1 MPVDHRIFKPAA
13 LSKAIASVFV
23 CGALVGTCGQAWAL
37 EADDATF
44 KLMRT
49 GEVGGEV
56 MPAMASICSGLDG
69 CQFSLNGAMFAE
81 ITDNTGTD
89 TLTFDHMAPTSYRE
103 PTWNFDIRNA
113 TFTSDGGGSYTLP
126 NLKNMYFVAKDQTI
140 FTSLAADGGTGSF
153 VNSRDGTILLEGG
166 SSAGVHAW
174 DYLANG
180 GAATVENSGGGTL
193 IFRGGSA
200 TDAHGLYV
208 GVRKGGI
215 FTLTNS
221 LGGTVIFEGGF
232 GDHAN
237 GAMALKKYSESQ
249 LYLSNMGTLI
259 VRGGSGLNS
268 YGIKHVALDTHM
280 GDPDYS
286 PDNEFSPV
294 DLGGDWNK
302 GTIDI
307 RGGVG
312 ESASGIYYAFFNA
325 TGERFDN
332 GGKINVCG
340 GEGSRAYGIDTL
352 VIGGTG
358 FRFANSG
365 TLNVEGSNEKENGYG
380 ISTLASNSGSL
391 GVSNMGTINIT
402 GGNADYASGVQYMA
416 KDNDAKVEVNNDE
429 KITIKGGAGN
439 GSSGVNCVSCSP
451 NSIVMIT
458 NAWQIGSAVLN
469 IVGGNGTRSTGMEY
483 LAYGGGNAKIEN
495 YGQALIQGGYGDHSY
510 GIATVVYG
518 SVVAAPVIRNGGN
531 LTISGG
537 TGNSSQGISTL
548 FADGGQGSVSNLG
561 EGDMTII
568 GGSGQSAMGIG
579 AFVNGAGAVGRIDN
593 TANLTIQGGTGP
605 SAAGIQYL
613 CYRGQEATIDNKT
626 GGTLT
631 IQGGQSGQNGIVWL
645 AYRNTTAT
653 IENAGTF
660 NLFGTKGGASG
671 IGTMANNATA
681 NLFNRTGAVL
691 NVNRNGFG
699 VTATGETGKF
709 NFVNEGTVNADAEV
723 FFEGYDREVVTQTPL
738 DIIVFTPESQTTKT
752 VQLDSYKQTDT
763 SYVPDWRIRQDWLD
777 PGVSMT
783 WTDGGT
789 LTITNIADGTE
800 DARKIRE
807 AFEAKYG
814 KGTTLTF
821 TGTSRYEGATADT
834 RATTYPDFTI
844 SHVNELIVKGDLV
857 ENGIVTSETLTHKDA
872 VLTLGTEGD
881 LKQNVGFKGI
891 KDATGI
897 AVKDGKTLTLMGK
910 QADMAATLGT
920 SERAPTFVIT
930 DSTMALT
937 NGNLNLGHKA
947 LSATEGTLAD
957 VTFDRMSTV
966 NVENGIY
973 TLASLKGEGTL
984 NLNAGTRT
992 DVTGELSATQVTNA
1006 GTLTVAGLT
1015 SLGATPEAASTYAAP
1030 RSQTFV
1036 NESGATAN
1044 LTGGLVVNDFA
1055 TVKNKTGATITA
1067 GAVTVDTFGTINNYE
1082 GATLAY
1088 ASVNADGIVRNLGTL
1103 NVTGTYAI
1111 GDEGETTF
1119 AGDTKV
1125 GTLSIGRTAKT
1136 MLMARDGQEAVLH
1149 NTGKTYA
1156 DELDLVSGQVMVEKD
1171 SILAGKSL
1179 KNGAVGS
1186 DIIVSAGGTFGFSH
1200 DKSSLENALKN
1211 YTGSKADKAI
1221 LALNTDL
1228 HFGQGGSLTV
1238 GAVDEAKGTVN
1249 LGSDA
1254 LLLLGTTQLHGEAL
1268 LNGES
1273 SQHLHVEDGAVIAM
1287 TDDLL
1292 WGNHYLMKGFD
1303 DASTAEILKV
1313 GILDKDGKALGT
1325 KKNDKGIF
1333 VTVGSDNI
1341 LEKDK
1346 SYRMVNQMNW
1356 LLDGRQDLT
1365 SEHGDVAFLTSA
1377 LVDKH
1382 GASAT
1387 NRMEAL
1393 AADSSAMAETQR
1405 MGAQVQTTMLDHA
1418 SSARKGYGTFWVD
1431 GIYSKTD
1438 SGDFTRSTG
1447 AYDYEA
1453 DTTGFAFGADL
1464 PMGDDTWRLGAAFS
1478 AQRGDLDGSY
1488 GLSSDIEGYGFS
1500 VYGGKTFST
1509 GLNLSGALTYMTANH
1524 EVDAYNLG
1532 KVKAD
1537 IDADMWVLGA
1547 RMSMPFGQN
1556 RVWMTPYLGVDVMK
1570 LTQDGFTSSW
1580 SGMEAF
1586 RYSDVDA
1593 TIVRTPVGV
1602 RAGTFMPLELFG
1614 RSGTVNWDAD
1624 ISFIPQF
1631 GDKDADFKVSGI
1643 SNGHSDGMSAEFVND
1658 WLSQAKFGMSY
1669 QGAAGSF
1676 GLYYAVEKGDVRDWS
1691 SSVNAKA
1698 SLFF

>member
-1 MPVDHRIFKPAA
+1 MNKKNIVLENRHPGGKPSIAQAFSKKFSRKATQSPHFKPAA
-13 LSKAIASVFV
+13 LARAIAGVFV
-23 CGALVGTCGQAWAL
+23 CGALAGASGQARCDEPPIEEEYL
-37 EADDATF
+37 NDIGAT
-44 KLMRT
+44 
-49 GEVGGEV
+49 V
-56 MPAMASICSGLDG
+56 
-69 CQFSLNGAMFAE
+69 
-81 ITDNTGTD
+81 
-89 TLTFDHMAPTSYRE
+89 
-103 PTWNFDIRNA
+103 
-113 TFTSDGGGSYTLP
+113 
-126 NLKNMYFVAKDQTI
+126 
-140 FTSLAADGGTGSF
+140 
-153 VNSRDGTILLEGG
+153 LLEGG
-166 SSAGVHAW
+166 
-174 DYLANG
+174 
-180 GAATVENSGGGTL
+180 ATENAYGLEAFATDLFGIVENLGEL
-193 IFRGGSA
+193 I
-200 TDAHGLYV
+200 
-208 GVRKGGI
+208 I
-215 FTLTNS
+215 
-221 LGGTVIFEGGF
+221 
-232 GDHAN
+232 
-237 GAMALKKYSESQ
+237 
-249 LYLSNMGTLI
+249 
-259 VRGGSGLNS
+259 RGGSGNAAH
-268 YGIKHVALDTHM
+268 GIKNLMLA
-280 GDPDYS
+280 GDIY
-286 PDNEFSPV
+286 NGIRRYGSPV
-294 DLGGDWNK
+294 TADAN
-302 GTIDI
+302 IVI
-307 RGGVG
+307 QGGVG
-312 ESASGIYYAFFNA
+312 DESYGMGSIASRDSFTTQNY
-325 TGERFDN
+325 
-332 GGKINVCG
+332 
-340 GEGSRAYGIDTL
+340 
-352 VIGGTG
+352 
-358 FRFANSG
+358 
-365 TLNVEGSNEKENGYG
+365 
-380 ISTLASNSGSL
+380 
-391 GVSNMGTINIT
+391 GTINIT
-402 GGNADYASGVQYMA
+402 GGQGTHAVGIQYVLDNTSYESRIHNYAELHASDVYGITIAGGKGEKAFGIDSVANGRGSVLKIIGDGGVLIQGSAETQSVYGINVVSNNAGVVDIDNSGMFTITGGTADYASGIQSLA
-416 KDNDAKVEVNNDE
+416 KDNGAQFSITNNNMLV
-429 KITIKGGAGN
+429 IKGGAGN
-439 GSSGVNCVSCSP
+439 GASGVNCMSCSP
-451 NSIVMIT
+451 DSMAAIT
-458 NAWQIGSAVLN
+458 NGLGEIR
-469 IVGGNGTRSTGMEY
+469 IVGGSNTRATGMEY
-483 LAYGGGNAKIEN
+483 LAYGGGKAKIVVD
-495 YGQALIQGGYGDHSY
+495 YGQVLIQGGIGAQSF
-510 GIATVVYG
+510 GIATGIYD
-518 SVVAAPVIRNGGN
+518 SIISISEPVIDNKHGR

-537 TGNSSQGISTL
+537 SGLSAQGISSL
-548 FADGGQGSVSNLG
+548 FVNGGQGLVQN
-561 EGDMTII
+561 ERQMTIT
-568 GGSGQSAMGIG
+568 GGSGPDTKGIN
-579 AFVNGAGAVGRIDN
+579 AFVNGTGAVGKLSN
-593 TANLTIQGGTGP
+593 HGMLLIQGGTGQ
-605 SAAGIQYL
+605 SAAGIGYL
-613 CYRGQEATIDNKT
+613 SYNGQEAVIANSY
-626 GGTLT
+626 TLT
-631 IQGGQSGQNGIVWL
+631 ILAGNSGQFGIDTL
-645 AYRNTTAT
+645 AYNNTIAT
-653 IENAGTF
+653 IENTRFF
-660 NLFGTKGGASG
+660 NLLGTEGGASG

-699 VTATGETGKF
+699 RTAIGETGKF
-709 NFVNEGTVNADAEV
+709 NFVNEGAVNADAEV

-844 SHVNELIVKGDLV
+844 SHVNELIAKGDLV

-897 AVKDGKTLTLMGK
+897 AVKDGMTLTLMGK

-1036 NESGATAN
+1036 NENGATAN

-1055 TVKNKTGATITA
+1055 TVKNKTGATINA

-1393 AADSSAMAETQR
+1393 AMDAGVMAETQR

-1438 SGDFTRSTG
+1438 SGDFARSTG
-1447 AYDYEA
+1447 ASAYEA

-1464 PMGDDTWRLGAAFS
+1464 PLGDDSCRLGVAFS
-1478 AQRGDLDGSY
+1478 AQRGDLNGND

-1500 VYGGKTFST
+1500 VYGGKTFES
-1509 GLNLSGALTYMTANH
+1509 GLNVTGALTYMAASH
-1524 EVDAYNLG
+1524 EVSEYNLG
-1532 KVKAD
+1532 RVKGD
-1537 IDADMWVLGA
+1537 IDADMWTLGA
-1547 RMSMPFGQN
+1547 RVSMPFVKN
-1556 RVWMTPYLGVDVMK
+1556 RLWMTPYLGADVMK
-1570 LTQDGFTSSW
+1570 VKQDAFTSSW
-1580 SGMEAF
+1580 SGMAAF
-1586 RYSDVDA
+1586 QHGDVDA
-1593 TIVRTPVGV
+1593 TILRTPVGV
-1602 RAGTFMPLELFG
+1602 KAGTFMPLELFG
-1614 RSGTVNWDAD
+1614 RSGTLNWDAD
-1624 ISFIPQF
+1624 LSFVPQF
-1631 GDKDADFKVSGI
+1631 GDKDADYRVSGVT
-1643 SNGHSDGMSAEFVND
+1643 NGHTDGMTGDFVND
-1658 WLSQAKFGMSY
+1658 WLTTAKLGFGW
-1669 QGAAGSF
+1669 QGAAGAF
-1676 GLYYAVEKGDVRDWS
+1676 GIHYAVEKGDVRDWS

>member
-1 MPVDHRIFKPAA
+1 MDVVNA
-13 LSKAIASVFV
+13 LIS
-23 CGALVGTCGQAWAL
+23 
-37 EADDATF
+37 
-44 KLMRT
+44 
-49 GEVGGEV
+49 
-56 MPAMASICSGLDG
+56 
-69 CQFSLNGAMFAE
+69 
-81 ITDNTGTD
+81 
-89 TLTFDHMAPTSYRE
+89 
-103 PTWNFDIRNA
+103 
-113 TFTSDGGGSYTLP
+113 
-126 NLKNMYFVAKDQTI
+126 
-140 FTSLAADGGTGSF
+140 
-153 VNSRDGTILLEGG
+153 EG
-166 SSAGVHAW
+166 
-174 DYLANG
+174 
-180 GAATVENSGGGTL
+180 
-193 IFRGGSA
+193 
-200 TDAHGLYV
+200 
-208 GVRKGGI
+208 K
-215 FTLTNS
+215 
-221 LGGTVIFEGGF
+221 
-232 GDHAN
+232 
-237 GAMALKKYSESQ
+237 
-249 LYLSNMGTLI
+249 
-259 VRGGSGLNS
+259 
-268 YGIKHVALDTHM
+268 
-280 GDPDYS
+280 
-286 PDNEFSPV
+286 
-294 DLGGDWNK
+294 
-302 GTIDI
+302 
-307 RGGVG
+307 
-312 ESASGIYYAFFNA
+312 
-325 TGERFDN
+325 
-332 GGKINVCG
+332 
-340 GEGSRAYGIDTL
+340 
-352 VIGGTG
+352 
-358 FRFANSG
+358 
-365 TLNVEGSNEKENGYG
+365 
-380 ISTLASNSGSL
+380 LAS
-391 GVSNMGTINIT
+391 
-402 GGNADYASGVQYMA
+402 
-416 KDNDAKVEVNNDE
+416 
-429 KITIKGGAGN
+429 
-439 GSSGVNCVSCSP
+439 
-451 NSIVMIT
+451 
-458 NAWQIGSAVLN
+458 
-469 IVGGNGTRSTGMEY
+469 
-483 LAYGGGNAKIEN
+483 
-495 YGQALIQGGYGDHSY
+495 
-510 GIATVVYG
+510 G
-518 SVVAAPVIRNGGN
+518 SVVTSEA
-531 LTISGG
+531 LTH
-537 TGNSSQGISTL
+537 TDKAFTL
-548 FADGGQGSVSNLG
+548 SNT
-561 EGDMTII
+561 GDMTQDT
-568 GGSGQSAMGIG
+568 GFMGI
-579 AFVNGAGAVGRIDN
+579 
-593 TANLTIQGGTGP
+593 
-605 SAAGIQYL
+605 
-613 CYRGQEATIDNKT
+613 
-626 GGTLT
+626 
-631 IQGGQSGQNGIVWL
+631 
-645 AYRNTTAT
+645 
-653 IENAGTF
+653 
-660 NLFGTKGGASG
+660 KGS
-671 IGTMANNATA
+671 
-681 NLFNRTGAVL
+681 
-691 NVNRNGFG
+691 
-699 VTATGETGKF
+699 
-709 NFVNEGTVNADAEV
+709 
-723 FFEGYDREVVTQTPL
+723 
-738 DIIVFTPESQTTKT
+738 
-752 VQLDSYKQTDT
+752 
-763 SYVPDWRIRQDWLD
+763 
-777 PGVSMT
+777 
-783 WTDGGT
+783 
-789 LTITNIADGTE
+789 
-800 DARKIRE
+800 
-807 AFEAKYG
+807 
-814 KGTTLTF
+814 
-821 TGTSRYEGATADT
+821 
-834 RATTYPDFTI
+834 
-844 SHVNELIVKGDLV
+844 
-857 ENGIVTSETLTHKDA
+857 
-872 VLTLGTEGD
+872 
-881 LKQNVGFKGI
+881 
-891 KDATGI
+891 TGI
-897 AVKDGKTLTLMGK
+897 TVKDGKTLTLMGS
-910 QADMAATLGT
+910 QASMAMAVGADTRDA
-920 SERAPTFVIT
+920 SYVIT
-930 DSTMALT
+930 DAPMALE
-937 NGNLNLGHKA
+937 NGTLKLGHKA
-947 LSATEGTLAD
+947 LSATEGTLAA
-957 VTFDRMSTV
+957 VTYDRQSSV

-973 TLASLKGEGTL
+973 TLASLKGEGSL
-984 NLNAGTRT
+984 NLSSGTRT
-992 DVTGELSATQVTNA
+992 DVTGELSATQVTTA
-1006 GTLTVAGLT
+1006 GPLPGAGWT
-1015 SLGATPEAASTYAAP
+1015 SLGAEAEAASTYAAP

-1055 TVKNKTGATITA
+1055 TVKNKTGATINA

-1088 ASVNADGIVRNLGTL
+1088 ASVDADGIVRNLGTLNVTGTYAIGDEGETTFAGDTKVGTLSIGRTAKTMLNADGIVRNLGTL

-1228 HFGQGGSLTV
+1228 HFGRGGSLTV

-1547 RMSMPFGQN
+1547 RMSMPFGKN

-1580 SGMEAF
+1580 SGMDAF

>member
-1 MPVDHRIFKPAA
+1 MRVRAHIKEKRKLILGKIMQKTNLNKKALRRTARRAQERRTFKPAA
-13 LSKAIASVFV
+13 LAKAMAGVFV
-23 CGALVGTCGQAWAL
+23 CGALSGNVVGAPIAVTTLIEIGGVSFS
-37 EADDATF
+37 ATH
-44 KLMRT
+44 
-49 GEVGGEV
+49 
-56 MPAMASICSGLDG
+56 LDFG
-69 CQFSLNGAMFAE
+69 NG
-81 ITDNTGTD
+81 DVKWDGPV
-89 TLTFDHMAPTSYRE
+89 TFDGSSSSLPT
-103 PTWNFDIRNA
+103 TWSFKTSEAFTNFEAGANDIDLTGA
-113 TFTSDGGGSYTLP
+113 HWKSLASGGS
-126 NLKNMYFVAKDQTI
+126 
-140 FTSLAADGGTGSF
+140 GSF
-153 VNSRDGTILLEGG
+153 VNDTDKTVKFVGVKNSSSDYLLKELAADDSSESRSEGSIVNSGKGVLEFVGDTGYSIYAFSSVNNKKSRGLLVNKQGGEITIYGNSYPAIGFCTNGTIENEGNLFVFGGGIRNLGEPGRGGQLATTNIINHSTGVLKFQGSNLKPAVGTGLTSGYWAWTTGTHVTIDNDGTFEILGGEGDGEYGIETVVSRDNNGCTGQNVLMVNDGLMKIEAGSNQGSAAIKNGIGFSDAGRFAEGMGETGVVTVQNNNELIIQGSMTGTSFEKKSNGIDLLVYGPDKFGMSDQGDVKSEFII
-166 SSAGVHAW
+166 
-174 DYLANG
+174 
-180 GAATVENSGGGTL
+180 ENSGTMSWSGSQYGYSIGVLSDGLESTAFVEVTNRGIWNLNKYAIGTFGPGQVMFTNAATGTIQAEAGAIYSGNYEIPSVGGEAKPL
-193 IFRGGSA
+193 PIQILSLKGGVSSVT
-200 TDAHGLYV
+200 TDAFSETTTV
-208 GVRKGGI
+208 QTGVL
-215 FTLTNS
+215 TLKDDWKNH
-221 LGGTVIFEGGF
+221 TVWEDG
-232 GDHAN
+232 
-237 GAMALKKYSESQ
+237 
-249 LYLSNMGTLI
+249 
-259 VRGGSGLNS
+259 
-268 YGIKHVALDTHM
+268 
-280 GDPDYS
+280 
-286 PDNEFSPV
+286 
-294 DLGGDWNK
+294 
-302 GTIDI
+302 
-307 RGGVG
+307 
-312 ESASGIYYAFFNA
+312 
-325 TGERFDN
+325 
-332 GGKINVCG
+332 
-340 GEGSRAYGIDTL
+340 
-352 VIGGTG
+352 
-358 FRFANSG
+358 
-365 TLNVEGSNEKENGYG
+365 
-380 ISTLASNSGSL
+380 
-391 GVSNMGTINIT
+391 GTINFTDVAAGTELAESIKSQFQAAFGT
-402 GGNADYASGVQYMA
+402 GTTINFTGTGSG
-416 KDNDAKVEVNNDE
+416 
-429 KITIKGGAGN
+429 TGS
-439 GSSGVNCVSCSP
+439 GSSTFNMDVVN
-451 NSIVMIT
+451 
-458 NAWQIGSAVLN
+458 
-469 IVGGNGTRSTGMEY
+469 
-483 LAYGGGNAKIEN
+483 
-495 YGQALIQGGYGDHSY
+495 ALISEGKLAS
-510 GIATVVYG
+510 G
-518 SVVAAPVIRNGGN
+518 SVVTSEA
-531 LTISGG
+531 LTH
-537 TGNSSQGISTL
+537 TDKAFTL
-548 FADGGQGSVSNLG
+548 SNT
-561 EGDMTII
+561 GDMTQDT
-568 GGSGQSAMGIG
+568 GFMGI
-579 AFVNGAGAVGRIDN
+579 
-593 TANLTIQGGTGP
+593 
-605 SAAGIQYL
+605 
-613 CYRGQEATIDNKT
+613 
-626 GGTLT
+626 
-631 IQGGQSGQNGIVWL
+631 
-645 AYRNTTAT
+645 
-653 IENAGTF
+653 
-660 NLFGTKGGASG
+660 KGS
-671 IGTMANNATA
+671 
-681 NLFNRTGAVL
+681 
-691 NVNRNGFG
+691 
-699 VTATGETGKF
+699 
-709 NFVNEGTVNADAEV
+709 
-723 FFEGYDREVVTQTPL
+723 
-738 DIIVFTPESQTTKT
+738 
-752 VQLDSYKQTDT
+752 
-763 SYVPDWRIRQDWLD
+763 
-777 PGVSMT
+777 
-783 WTDGGT
+783 
-789 LTITNIADGTE
+789 
-800 DARKIRE
+800 
-807 AFEAKYG
+807 
-814 KGTTLTF
+814 
-821 TGTSRYEGATADT
+821 
-834 RATTYPDFTI
+834 
-844 SHVNELIVKGDLV
+844 
-857 ENGIVTSETLTHKDA
+857 
-872 VLTLGTEGD
+872 
-881 LKQNVGFKGI
+881 
-891 KDATGI
+891 TGI
-897 AVKDGKTLTLMGK
+897 TVKDGKTLTLMGS
-910 QADMAATLGT
+910 QASMAMAVGADTRDA
-920 SERAPTFVIT
+920 SYVIT
-930 DSTMALT
+930 DAPMALK
-937 NGNLNLGHKA
+937 NGTLKLGHKA
-947 LSATEGTLAD
+947 LSATEGMLAA
-957 VTFDRMSTV
+957 VTYDRQSSV

-973 TLASLKGEGTL
+973 TLASLKGEGSL
-984 NLNAGTRT
+984 NLSSGTRT

-1036 NESGATAN
+1036 NANGATAN

-1055 TVKNKTGATITA
+1055 TVKNKTGATINA

-1238 GAVDEAKGTVN
+1238 GSVDEAKGTVN

-1365 SEHGDVAFLTSA
+1365 SEHGDVAFLTNA
-1377 LVDKH
+1377 LVDKN
-1382 GASAT
+1382 GALAT

-1580 SGMEAF
+1580 SGMDAF